1 MNMLMPKVPGLP
13 IIGHS
18 IPFQRNALQFTS
30 DKQKKYGDVFEISL
44 LNEKFI
50 VMLTPESTKEIFLDK
65 DDNFSSKEGWAVV
78 LGKPFENGLML
89 RDFEDHKYHRSL
101 LQDSFRHEAIHGYLE
116 IIQPI
121 IHNWVKNLNAN
132 KSFDLYKSV
141 KQLMFDISLS
151 LFFLDVQKDESERL
165 NNLFMDSI
173 ASATSAIRWPLP
185 FTKMKKG
192 LQAREYLLQYFQEKS
207 GLVSQDS
214 KKTLFAELVN
224 TNKGDAKLNNLEIAE
239 HMIFLLLA
247 AHDTTTITLTNSIY
261 NLSKNKD
268 YAHDLFNEANEVD
281 HLDVSSLKNGIVAES
296 IFKEAM
302 RYYPPVP
309 FSVRQVVRDTQIE
322 KYNITKDSYLT
333 ISPLLLHHDDRY
345 WNDPQKFDPYRFIDP
360 AYINQAYFPFA
371 GGAHTCIGKFFA
383 SYLFKNVIYKYIQ
396 SIQSPQI
403 DHILDIR
410 PTPIPHPV
418 KDVKVLI

>member
-1 MNMLMPKVPGLP
+1 MLVPKVPGLP

-30 DKQKKYGDVFEISL
+30 QKQKKYGDIFEISL

-121 IHNWVKNLNAN
+121 INNWVQNLNDN

-151 LFFLDVQKDESERL
+151 LFFLDVKKDESERL

-185 FTKMKKG
+185 FTKIKKG
-192 LQAREYLLQYFQEKS
+192 LQAREYLLQYFQSKS
-207 GLVSQDS
+207 DSVTQDS

-224 TNKGDAKLNNLEIAE
+224 TNKGEAQLNNLEIAE

-261 NLSKNKD
+261 NLSKNKEFA
-268 YAHDLFNEANEVD
+268 YDLLNEANEID

-296 IFKEAM
+296 VFKEAI

-309 FSVRQVVRDTQIE
+309 FSVRQVMRNTQIE
-322 KYNITKDSYLT
+322 NYNITKDSYLT

-345 WNDPQKFDPYRFIDP
+345 WDDPQKFDPYRFIDP
-360 AYINQAYFPFA
+360 GYINHAYFPFA
-371 GGAHTCIGKFFA
+371 GGAHTCLGKFFA
-383 SYLFKNVIYKYIQ
+383 SYLFKNVIYKYVQ
-396 SIQSPQI
+396 SIQNSQI
-403 DHILDIR
+403 DHLLDIR

-418 KDVKVLI
+418 KDLKVLI

>member
-30 DKQKKYGDVFEISL
+30 AKQKKYGDVFEISL

-89 RDFEDHKYHRSL
+89 RDFEAHKYHRSL

-121 IHNWVKNLNAN
+121 IDNWVQNLNAN

-224 TNKGDAKLNNLEIAE
+224 TNKGEVKLNNLEIAE

-268 YAHDLFNEANEVD
+268 YAYDLFNEANEVD

-296 IFKEAM
+296 IFKEAI

-309 FSVRQVVRDTQIE
+309 FSVRQVVRDTKIE
-322 KYNITKDSYLT
+322 NYN
-333 ISPLLLHHDDRY
+333 
-345 WNDPQKFDPYRFIDP
+345 
-360 AYINQAYFPFA
+360 
-371 GGAHTCIGKFFA
+371 
-383 SYLFKNVIYKYIQ
+383 
-396 SIQSPQI
+396 
-403 DHILDIR
+403 
-410 PTPIPHPV
+410 
-418 KDVKVLI
+418 

>member
-1 MNMLMPKVPGLP
+1 MLVPKVPGLP

-30 DKQKKYGDVFEISL
+30 QKQKQYGDIFEISL

-50 VMLTPESTKEIFLDK
+50 VMLTPESTREIFLDK

-121 IHNWVKNLNAN
+121 INNWVQNLNDN
-132 KSFDLYKSV
+132 KAFDLYKSV

-151 LFFLDVQKDESERL
+151 LFFLDVKKDESERL

-185 FTKMKKG
+185 FTKIKKG
-192 LQAREYLLQYFQEKS
+192 LQAREYLLQYFQSKS
-207 GLVSQDS
+207 DSVTQDS

-224 TNKGDAKLNNLEIAE
+224 TNKGEAQLNNLEIAE

-261 NLSKNKD
+261 NLSKNKEFA
-268 YAHDLFNEANEVD
+268 YDLLNEANEID

-296 IFKEAM
+296 VFKEAI

-309 FSVRQVVRDTQIE
+309 FSVRQVMRNTQIE
-322 KYNITKDSYLT
+322 NYNITKDSYLT

-345 WNDPQKFDPYRFIDP
+345 WDDPQKFDPYRFIDP
-360 AYINQAYFPFA
+360 GYINHAYFPFA
-371 GGAHTCIGKFFA
+371 GGAHTCLGKFFA
-383 SYLFKNVIYKYIQ
+383 SYLFKNVIYKYVQ
-396 SIQSPQI
+396 SIQNSQI
-403 DHILDIR
+403 DNLLDIR

-418 KDVKVLI
+418 KDVRVLI

>member
-1 MNMLMPKVPGLP
+1 MLVPKVPGLP

-30 DKQKKYGDVFEISL
+30 QKQKQYGDIFEISL

-121 IHNWVKNLNAN
+121 INNWVQNLNDN

-151 LFFLDVQKDESERL
+151 LFFLDVKKDESERL

-185 FTKMKKG
+185 FTKIKKG
-192 LQAREYLLQYFQEKS
+192 LEAREYLLQYFQSKS
-207 GLVSQDS
+207 DSVTQDS

-224 TNKGDAKLNNLEIAE
+224 TNKGEAQLNNLEIAE

-261 NLSKNKD
+261 NLSKNKEFA
-268 YAHDLFNEANEVD
+268 YDLLNEANEID

-296 IFKEAM
+296 VFKEAI

-309 FSVRQVVRDTQIE
+309 FSVRQVMRNTQIE
-322 KYNITKDSYLT
+322 NYNITKDSYLT

-345 WNDPQKFDPYRFIDP
+345 WDDPQKFDPYRFIDP
-360 AYINQAYFPFA
+360 GYINHAYFPFA
-371 GGAHTCIGKFFA
+371 GGAHTCLGKFFA
-383 SYLFKNVIYKYIQ
+383 SYLFKNVIYKYLQ
-396 SIQSPQI
+396 SIQNSQI
-403 DHILDIR
+403 DHLLDIR

>member
-1 MNMLMPKVPGLP
+1 MTVPVIPSLP

-18 IPFQRNALQFTS
+18 VPFQRNALKFTS
-30 DKQKKYGDVFEISL
+30 EMQEKYGDVFQISL

-50 VMLTPESTKEIFLDK
+50 ALLTPEATKDIFLDK
-65 DDNFSSKEGWAVV
+65 DDLFSSKEGWAVS
-78 LGKPFENGLML
+78 LGPTFENGLML
-89 RDFEDHKYHRSL
+89 RDFDDHKYHRTL
-101 LQDSFRHEAIHGYLE
+101 LQDSFRHDAIHGYLE

-121 IHNWVKNLNAN
+121 INQWVENLKKAG
-132 KSFDLYKSV
+132 SFNLYQSV

-151 LFFLDVQKDESERL
+151 LFFLDVKQDESEKL
-165 NNLFMDSI
+165 NKLFMDSI

-192 LQAREYLLQYFQEKS
+192 LKAREFLLDYFESKAE
-207 GLVSQDS
+207 LIKDNS

-224 TNKGDAKLNNLEIAE
+224 TNKGDAGLTNFEIAE

-261 NLSKNKD
+261 SLSQNVD
-268 YAHDLFNEANEVD
+268 FRNDLIKEANEVNHSD
-281 HLDVSSLKNGIVAES
+281 ISSLKNGLVGES

-309 FSVRQVVRDTQIE
+309 FSIRYVVRDTEIQ
-322 KYNITKDSYLT
+322 SYPLKAGTYVT

-345 WNDPQKFDPYRFIDP
+345 WDNPDAFDPYRFIDP
-360 AYINQAYFPFA
+360 NYHNKAYFPFA
-371 GGAHTCIGKFFA
+371 GGAHTCLGKFFA
-383 SYLFKNVIYKYIQ
+383 SYIYKNVIYKFVQ
-396 SIQSPQI
+396 NI
-403 DHILDIR
+403 DDFEIDESLEIR

-418 KDVKVLI
+418 KDVLVSA

>member
-1 MNMLMPKVPGLP
+1 MLVPKVPGLP

-30 DKQKKYGDVFEISL
+30 QKQKKYGDIFEISL

-50 VMLTPESTKEIFLDK
+50 VMLTPESTREIFLDK

-121 IHNWVKNLNAN
+121 INNWVQNLNDN
-132 KSFDLYKSV
+132 KAFDLYKSV

-151 LFFLDVQKDESERL
+151 LFFLDVKKDESERL

-185 FTKMKKG
+185 FTKIKKG
-192 LQAREYLLQYFQEKS
+192 LQAREYLLQYFQSKS
-207 GLVSQDS
+207 ASVTHDS

-224 TNKGDAKLNNLEIAE
+224 TNKGEAQLNNLEIAE

-261 NLSKNKD
+261 NLSKNKEFA
-268 YAHDLFNEANEVD
+268 YDLFNEANEID

-296 IFKEAM
+296 VFKEAI

-309 FSVRQVVRDTQIE
+309 FSVRQVMRNTQIE
-322 KYNITKDSYLT
+322 NYNITKDSYLT

-345 WNDPQKFDPYRFIDP
+345 WDNPQKFDPYRFIDP
-360 AYINQAYFPFA
+360 GYINHAYFPFA
-371 GGAHTCIGKFFA
+371 GGAHTCLGKFFA
-383 SYLFKNVIYKYIQ
+383 SYLFKNVIYKYVQ
-396 SIQSPQI
+396 SIQNSQI
-403 DHILDIR
+403 DNLLDIR

-418 KDVKVLI
+418 KDVRVLI

>member
-1 MNMLMPKVPGLP
+1 MTVPVIPSLP

-18 IPFQRNALQFTS
+18 LPFQRNALKFTS
-30 DKQKKYGDVFEISL
+30 EMQEKYGDVFQISL

-50 VMLTPESTKEIFLDK
+50 ALLTPEATKDIFLDK
-65 DDNFSSKEGWAVV
+65 DDLFSSKEGWAVS
-78 LGKPFENGLML
+78 LGPTFENGLML
-89 RDFEDHKYHRSL
+89 RDFDDHKYHRTL
-101 LQDSFRHEAIHGYLE
+101 LQDSFRHDAIHGYLE

-121 IHNWVKNLNAN
+121 INQWVENLKKAG
-132 KSFDLYKSV
+132 SFNLYQSV

-151 LFFLDVQKDESERL
+151 LFFLDVKQDESEKL
-165 NNLFMDSI
+165 NKLFMDSI

-192 LQAREYLLQYFQEKS
+192 LKAREFLLDYF
-207 GLVSQDS
+207 VSKAGQINDDS

-224 TNKGDAKLNNLEIAE
+224 TNKGDAGLTNFEIAE

-261 NLSKNKD
+261 SLSQNVD
-268 YAHDLFNEANEVD
+268 FRNDLIKEANEVNHSD
-281 HLDVSSLKNGIVAES
+281 ISSLKNGLVGES

-309 FSVRQVVRDTQIE
+309 FSIRYVVRDTEIQ
-322 KYNITKDSYLT
+322 SYPLKAGTYVT

-345 WNDPQKFDPYRFIDP
+345 WDNPDAFDPYRFIDP
-360 AYINQAYFPFA
+360 NYHNKAYFPFA
-371 GGAHTCIGKFFA
+371 GGAHTCLGKFFA
-383 SYLFKNVIYKYIQ
+383 SYIYKNVIYKFVQ
-396 SIQSPQI
+396 NI
-403 DHILDIR
+403 DNFEIDESLEIR

-418 KDVKVLI
+418 KDVLVSA

>member
-1 MNMLMPKVPGLP
+1 MLVPKVPGLP

-30 DKQKKYGDVFEISL
+30 QKQKKYGDIFEISL

-121 IHNWVKNLNAN
+121 INNWVQNLNDN

-151 LFFLDVQKDESERL
+151 LFFLDVKKDESERL

-185 FTKMKKG
+185 FTKIKKG
-192 LQAREYLLQYFQEKS
+192 LQAREYLLQYFQSKS
-207 GLVSQDS
+207 DSVTQDS

-224 TNKGDAKLNNLEIAE
+224 TNKGEAQLNNLEIAE

-261 NLSKNKD
+261 NLSKNKEFA
-268 YAHDLFNEANEVD
+268 YDLFNEANEID

-296 IFKEAM
+296 VFKEAI

-309 FSVRQVVRDTQIE
+309 FSVRQVMRNTQIE
-322 KYNITKDSYLT
+322 NYNITKDSYLT

-345 WNDPQKFDPYRFIDP
+345 WDDPQKFDPYRFIDP
-360 AYINQAYFPFA
+360 GYINHAYFPFA
-371 GGAHTCIGKFFA
+371 GGAHTCLGKFFA
-383 SYLFKNVIYKYIQ
+383 SYLFKNVIYKYVQ
-396 SIQSPQI
+396 SIQNSQI
-403 DHILDIR
+403 DNLLDIR

-418 KDVKVLI
+418 KDVRVLI

>member
-1 MNMLMPKVPGLP
+1 MEIPKVPGLP

-18 IPFQRNALQFTS
+18 IPFQRDALNFTAE
-30 DKQKKYGDVFEISL
+30 KQKKYGDIFQISL
-44 LNEKFI
+44 LNENFI
-50 VMLTPESTKEIFLDK
+50 VLLTPEITKEVFLDK
-65 DDNFSSKEGWAVV
+65 DDNFSSKEGWAVT
-78 LGKPFENGLML
+78 LGPTFENGLML
-89 RDFEDHKYHRSL
+89 RDFDDHKYHRTL
-101 LQDSFRHEAIHGYLE
+101 LQDSFRHDAIYNYLS

-121 IHNWVKNLNAN
+121 IDSWVENIKTQTSFNLYE
-132 KSFDLYKSV
+132 SI

-151 LFFLDVQKDESERL
+151 LFFLDVKNNESQKL

-173 ASATSAIRWPLP
+173 ASATSAVRWPLP
-185 FTKMKKG
+185 FTQLKKG
-192 LQAREYLLQYFQEKS
+192 LKAREYLLDYFESKS
-207 GLVSQDS
+207 KMIDEES

-224 TNKGDAKLNNLEIAE
+224 TNKGDAGLSDHEIAE
-239 HMIFLLLA
+239 HIIFLLLA

-261 NLSKNKD
+261 NLSKNPD
-268 YAHDLFNEANEVD
+268 FLNDLFNEANEVD

-309 FSVRQVVRDTQIE
+309 FSVRQVVRDIQIE
-322 KYNITKDSYLT
+322 TYNITKNSYLT

-345 WNDPQKFDPYRFIDP
+345 WDDPRKFDPYRFFDP

-403 DHILDIR
+403 DQVLNIR

>member
-1 MNMLMPKVPGLP
+1 MLVPKVPGLP

-30 DKQKKYGDVFEISL
+30 QKQKKYGDIFEISL

-50 VMLTPESTKEIFLDK
+50 VMLTPESTREIFLDK

-121 IHNWVKNLNAN
+121 INNWVQNLNDN
-132 KSFDLYKSV
+132 KAFDLYKSV

-151 LFFLDVQKDESERL
+151 LFFLDVKKDESERL

-185 FTKMKKG
+185 FTKIKKG
-192 LQAREYLLQYFQEKS
+192 LQAREYLLQYFQSKS
-207 GLVSQDS
+207 ASVTQDS

-224 TNKGDAKLNNLEIAE
+224 TNKGEAQLNNLEIAE

-261 NLSKNKD
+261 NLSKNKEFA
-268 YAHDLFNEANEVD
+268 YDLLNEANEID

-296 IFKEAM
+296 VFKEAI

-309 FSVRQVVRDTQIE
+309 FSVRQVMRNTQIE
-322 KYNITKDSYLT
+322 NYNITKDSYLT

-345 WNDPQKFDPYRFIDP
+345 WDNPQKFDPYRFIDP
-360 AYINQAYFPFA
+360 GYINHAYFPFA
-371 GGAHTCIGKFFA
+371 GGAHTCLGKFFA
-383 SYLFKNVIYKYIQ
+383 SYLFKNVIYKYVQ
-396 SIQSPQI
+396 SIQNSQI
-403 DHILDIR
+403 DNLLDIR

-418 KDVKVLI
+418 KDVRVLI

>member
-1 MNMLMPKVPGLP
+1 MTVPVIPSLP
-13 IIGHS
+13 IIGNS
-18 IPFQRNALQFTS
+18 LAFQRNALKFTS
-30 DKQKKYGDVFEISL
+30 EMQEKYGDVFQISL

-50 VMLTPESTKEIFLDK
+50 ALLTPEATKDIFLDK
-65 DDNFSSKEGWAVV
+65 DDLFSSKEGWAVS
-78 LGKPFENGLML
+78 LGPTFENGLML
-89 RDFEDHKYHRSL
+89 RDFDDHKYHRTL
-101 LQDSFRHEAIHGYLE
+101 LQDSFRHDAIHGYLE

-121 IHNWVKNLNAN
+121 INQWVEKLKKVGSFNL
-132 KSFDLYKSV
+132 YQSV

-151 LFFLDVQKDESERL
+151 LFFLDVKQDESEKL
-165 NNLFMDSI
+165 NKLFMDSI

-192 LQAREYLLQYFQEKS
+192 LKAREFLLDYFESKA
-207 GLVSQDS
+207 GLIKDNS

-224 TNKGDAKLNNLEIAE
+224 TNKGDAGLSNFEIAE

-261 NLSKNKD
+261 SLSQNVD
-268 YAHDLFNEANEVD
+268 FRNDLIKEANEVNHSD
-281 HLDVSSLKNGIVAES
+281 ISSLKNGLVGES

-309 FSVRQVVRDTQIE
+309 FSIRYVVRDTEIQ
-322 KYNITKDSYLT
+322 SYPLKAGTYVT

-345 WNDPQKFDPYRFIDP
+345 WDNPDAFDPYRFIDP
-360 AYINQAYFPFA
+360 NYHNKAYFPFA
-371 GGAHTCIGKFFA
+371 GGAHTCLGKFFA
-383 SYLFKNVIYKYIQ
+383 SYIYKNVIYKFVQ
-396 SIQSPQI
+396 NI
-403 DHILDIR
+403 DNFEIDESLEIR

-418 KDVKVLI
+418 KDVLVSA

>member
-1 MNMLMPKVPGLP
+1 MTVPVIPSLP

-18 IPFQRNALQFTS
+18 LPFQRNALKFISEMQE
-30 DKQKKYGDVFEISL
+30 KYGDVFQISL

-50 VMLTPESTKEIFLDK
+50 ALLTPEATKDIFLDK
-65 DDNFSSKEGWAVV
+65 DDLFSSKEGWAVS
-78 LGKPFENGLML
+78 LGPTFENGLML
-89 RDFEDHKYHRSL
+89 RDFDDHKYHRTL
-101 LQDSFRHEAIHGYLE
+101 LQDSFRHDAIHGYLE

-121 IHNWVKNLNAN
+121 INQWVENLKKAG
-132 KSFDLYKSV
+132 SFNLYQSV

-151 LFFLDVQKDESERL
+151 LFFLDVKQDESEKL
-165 NNLFMDSI
+165 NKLFMDSI

-192 LQAREYLLQYFQEKS
+192 LKAREFLLDYFESKA
-207 GLVSQDS
+207 GLINNES

-224 TNKGDAKLNNLEIAE
+224 TNKGDVGLTNFEIAE

-261 NLSKNKD
+261 SLSQNVD
-268 YAHDLFNEANEVD
+268 FRNDLIKEANEVNHSD
-281 HLDVSSLKNGIVAES
+281 ISSLKNGLVGES

-309 FSVRQVVRDTQIE
+309 FSIRYVVRDTEIQ
-322 KYNITKDSYLT
+322 SYPLKAGTYVT

-345 WNDPQKFDPYRFIDP
+345 WDNPDAFDPYRFIDP
-360 AYINQAYFPFA
+360 NYHNKAYFPFA
-371 GGAHTCIGKFFA
+371 GGAHTCLGKFFA
-383 SYLFKNVIYKYIQ
+383 SYIYKNVIYKFVQ
-396 SIQSPQI
+396 NI
-403 DHILDIR
+403 DNFEIDESLEIR

-418 KDVKVLI
+418 KDVLVSA

>member
-1 MNMLMPKVPGLP
+1 MLVPKVPGLP

-30 DKQKKYGDVFEISL
+30 QKQKQYGDVFEISL

-121 IHNWVKNLNAN
+121 INNWVQNLNDN
-132 KSFDLYKSV
+132 KAFDLYKSV

-151 LFFLDVQKDESERL
+151 LFFLDVKKDESERL

-185 FTKMKKG
+185 FTKIKKG
-192 LQAREYLLQYFQEKS
+192 LQAREYLLQYFQSKS
-207 GLVSQDS
+207 DSVTQDS

-224 TNKGDAKLNNLEIAE
+224 TNKGEAQLNNLEIAE

-261 NLSKNKD
+261 NLSKNKEFA
-268 YAHDLFNEANEVD
+268 YDLLNEANEID

-296 IFKEAM
+296 VFKEAI

-309 FSVRQVVRDTQIE
+309 FSVRQVMRNTQIE
-322 KYNITKDSYLT
+322 NYNITKDSYLT

-345 WNDPQKFDPYRFIDP
+345 WDDPQKFDPYRFIDP
-360 AYINQAYFPFA
+360 GYINHAYFPFA
-371 GGAHTCIGKFFA
+371 GGAHTCLGKFFA
-383 SYLFKNVIYKYIQ
+383 SYLFKNVIYKYVQ
-396 SIQSPQI
+396 SIQNSQI
-403 DHILDIR
+403 DHLLDIR

>member
-1 MNMLMPKVPGLP
+1 MLVPKVPGLP

-30 DKQKKYGDVFEISL
+30 QKQKKYGDIFEISL

-50 VMLTPESTKEIFLDK
+50 VMLTPESTREIFLDK

-121 IHNWVKNLNAN
+121 INNWVQNLNDN
-132 KSFDLYKSV
+132 KAFDLYKSV

-151 LFFLDVQKDESERL
+151 LFFLDVKKDESERL

-185 FTKMKKG
+185 FTKIKKG
-192 LQAREYLLQYFQEKS
+192 LQAREYLLQYFQSKS
-207 GLVSQDS
+207 ASVTQDS

-224 TNKGDAKLNNLEIAE
+224 TNKGEAQLNNLEIAE

-261 NLSKNKD
+261 NLSKNKEFA
-268 YAHDLFNEANEVD
+268 YDLFNEANEIN

-296 IFKEAM
+296 VFKEAI

-309 FSVRQVVRDTQIE
+309 FSVRQVMRNTQIE
-322 KYNITKDSYLT
+322 NYNITKDSYLT

-345 WNDPQKFDPYRFIDP
+345 WDNPQKFDPYRFIDP
-360 AYINQAYFPFA
+360 GYINHAYFPFA
-371 GGAHTCIGKFFA
+371 GGAHTCLGKFFA
-383 SYLFKNVIYKYIQ
+383 SYLFKNVIYKYVQ
-396 SIQSPQI
+396 SIQNSQI
-403 DHILDIR
+403 DNLLDIR

-418 KDVKVLI
+418 KDVRVLI

>member
-1 MNMLMPKVPGLP
+1 MLVPKVPGLP

-30 DKQKKYGDVFEISL
+30 QKQKKYGDIFEISL

-121 IHNWVKNLNAN
+121 INNWVQNLNDN

-151 LFFLDVQKDESERL
+151 LFFLDVKKDESERL

-185 FTKMKKG
+185 FTKIKKG
-192 LQAREYLLQYFQEKS
+192 LQAREYLLQYFQSKS
-207 GLVSQDS
+207 DSVTQDS

-224 TNKGDAKLNNLEIAE
+224 TNKGDAQLNNLEIAE

-261 NLSKNKD
+261 NLSKNKEFA
-268 YAHDLFNEANEVD
+268 YDLLNEANEID

-296 IFKEAM
+296 VFKEAI

-309 FSVRQVVRDTQIE
+309 FSVRQVMRNTQIE
-322 KYNITKDSYLT
+322 NYNITKDSYLT

-345 WNDPQKFDPYRFIDP
+345 WDDPQKFDPYRFIDP
-360 AYINQAYFPFA
+360 GYINHAYFPFA
-371 GGAHTCIGKFFA
+371 GGAHTCLGKFFA
-383 SYLFKNVIYKYIQ
+383 SYLFKNVIYKYLQ
-396 SIQSPQI
+396 SIQNSQI
-403 DHILDIR
+403 DNLLDIR

>member
-1 MNMLMPKVPGLP
+1 MLVPKVPGLP

-30 DKQKKYGDVFEISL
+30 QKQKKYGDIFEISL

-50 VMLTPESTKEIFLDK
+50 VMLTPESTREIFLDK

-121 IHNWVKNLNAN
+121 INNWVQNLNDN
-132 KSFDLYKSV
+132 KAFDLYKSV

-151 LFFLDVQKDESERL
+151 LFFLDVKKDESERL

-185 FTKMKKG
+185 FTKIKKG
-192 LQAREYLLQYFQEKS
+192 LQAREYLLQYFQSKS
-207 GLVSQDS
+207 ASVTQDS

-224 TNKGDAKLNNLEIAE
+224 TNKGEAQLNNLEIAE

-261 NLSKNKD
+261 NLSKNKEFA
-268 YAHDLFNEANEVD
+268 YDLFNEANEID

-296 IFKEAM
+296 VFKEAI

-309 FSVRQVVRDTQIE
+309 FSVRQVMRNTQIE
-322 KYNITKDSYLT
+322 NYNITKDSYLT

-345 WNDPQKFDPYRFIDP
+345 WDNPQKFDPYRFIDP
-360 AYINQAYFPFA
+360 GYINHAYFPFA
-371 GGAHTCIGKFFA
+371 GGAHTCLGKFFA
-383 SYLFKNVIYKYIQ
+383 SYLFKNVIYKYVQ
-396 SIQSPQI
+396 SIQNSQI
-403 DHILDIR
+403 DNLLDIR

-418 KDVKVLI
+418 KDVRVLI

>member
-1 MNMLMPKVPGLP
+1 MLVPKVPGLP

-30 DKQKKYGDVFEISL
+30 QKQKKYGDIFEISL

-121 IHNWVKNLNAN
+121 INNWVQNLNDN

-151 LFFLDVQKDESERL
+151 LFFLDVKKDESERL

-185 FTKMKKG
+185 FTKIKKG
-192 LQAREYLLQYFQEKS
+192 LQAREYLLQYFQSKS
-207 GLVSQDS
+207 DSVTQDS

-224 TNKGDAKLNNLEIAE
+224 TNKGEAQLNNLEIAE

-261 NLSKNKD
+261 NLSKNKEFA
-268 YAHDLFNEANEVD
+268 YDLFNEANEID

-296 IFKEAM
+296 VFKEAI

-309 FSVRQVVRDTQIE
+309 FSVRQVMRNTQIE
-322 KYNITKDSYLT
+322 NYNITKDSYLT

-345 WNDPQKFDPYRFIDP
+345 WDNPQKFDPYRFIDP
-360 AYINQAYFPFA
+360 GYINHAYFPFA
-371 GGAHTCIGKFFA
+371 GGAHTCLGKFFA
-383 SYLFKNVIYKYIQ
+383 SYLFKNVIYKYVQ
-396 SIQSPQI
+396 SIQNSQI
-403 DHILDIR
+403 DNLLDIR

>member
-1 MNMLMPKVPGLP
+1 MKIGEYKLYSIETSEFALDGGAMFGIIPKVMWSEKMP
-13 IIGHS
+13 
-18 IPFQRNALQFTS
+18 S
-30 DKQKKYGDVFEISL
+30 DLFNRITMV
-44 LNEKFI
+44 
-50 VMLTPESTKEIFLDK
+50 T
-65 DDNFSSKEGWAVV
+65 
-78 LGKPFENGLML
+78 
-89 RDFEDHKYHRSL
+89 RSL
-101 LQDSFRHEAIHGYLE
+101 LLVNDSRKILIDTGNGSKWSEKYLDIYNIDLSMFNIKSSLGKYNFIANDITDVICTHLHFDHAGGNTIYHKESLIPTFPNATYWISDKNWRLANHPNQKDRGSFMERDWKVLGQNNMIHLVNDKFLPGIDIYFTKGHTDGLMH
-116 IIQPI
+116 PI
-121 IHNWVKNLNAN
+121 I
-132 KSFDLYKSV
+132 S
-141 KQLMFDISLS
+141 
-151 LFFLDVQKDESERL
+151 
-165 NNLFMDSI
+165 
-173 ASATSAIRWPLP
+173 
-185 FTKMKKG
+185 
-192 LQAREYLLQYFQEKS
+192 
-207 GLVSQDS
+207 DS

-268 YAHDLFNEANEVD
+268 YAYDLFNEANEVD

-403 DHILDIR
+403 DHVLDIR

>member
-1 MNMLMPKVPGLP
+1 MLVPKVPGLP

-30 DKQKKYGDVFEISL
+30 QKQKQYGDIFEISL

-121 IHNWVKNLNAN
+121 INNWVQNLNDN

-151 LFFLDVQKDESERL
+151 LFFLDVKKDESERL

-185 FTKMKKG
+185 FTKIKKG
-192 LQAREYLLQYFQEKS
+192 LQAREYLLQYFQSKS
-207 GLVSQDS
+207 DSVTQDS

-224 TNKGDAKLNNLEIAE
+224 TNKGEAQLNNLEIAE

-261 NLSKNKD
+261 NLSKNKEFA
-268 YAHDLFNEANEVD
+268 YDLLNEANEID

-296 IFKEAM
+296 VFKEAI

-309 FSVRQVVRDTQIE
+309 FSVRQVMRNTQIE
-322 KYNITKDSYLT
+322 NYNITKDSYLT

-345 WNDPQKFDPYRFIDP
+345 WDNPQKFDPYRFIDP
-360 AYINQAYFPFA
+360 GYINHAYFPFA
-371 GGAHTCIGKFFA
+371 GGAHTCLGKFFA
-383 SYLFKNVIYKYIQ
+383 SYLFKNVIYKYVQ
-396 SIQSPQI
+396 SIQNSQI
-403 DHILDIR
+403 DHLLDIR

>member
-1 MNMLMPKVPGLP
+1 MLMPKIPGLP

-18 IPFQRNALQFTS
+18 ISFQRNALQFTS
-30 DKQKKYGDVFEISL
+30 EKQKKYGDVFEISL

-65 DDNFSSKEGWAVV
+65 DDSFSSKEGWAVV

-121 IHNWVKNLNAN
+121 IDNWVKNLNAN

-151 LFFLDVQKDESERL
+151 LFFLDVKKDESERL

-224 TNKGDAKLNNLEIAE
+224 TNKGDTKLNSLEIAE

-261 NLSKNKD
+261 NLSKNPD
-268 YAHDLFNEANEVD
+268 FLNDLRQEASEID
-281 HLDVSSLKNGIVAES
+281 PLDISSLKNGNFAES
-296 IFKEAM
+296 IFQEAI

-309 FSVRQVVRDTQIE
+309 FSIRRVMRDTKIGG
-322 KYNITKDSYLT
+322 YNVDGGTYLT
-333 ISPLLLHHDDRY
+333 ISPLLLHHDKRY
-345 WNDPQKFDPYRFIDP
+345 WDNPSVFDPYRFIDP
-360 AYINQAYFPFA
+360 AYSNKAYFPFA

-383 SYLFKNVIYKYIQ
+383 SYMFKNVIYKYVQ
-396 SIQSPQI
+396 NVEQPSIDKS
-403 DHILDIR
+403 LNIR
-410 PTPIPHPV
+410 PTPIPHPID
-418 KDVKVLI
+418 DVKVTI

>member
-1 MNMLMPKVPGLP
+1 MTVPVIPSLP

-18 IPFQRNALQFTS
+18 LPFQRNALKFTS
-30 DKQKKYGDVFEISL
+30 EMQEKYGDVFQISL

-50 VMLTPESTKEIFLDK
+50 ALLTPEATKDIFLDK
-65 DDNFSSKEGWAVV
+65 DDLFSSKEGWAVS
-78 LGKPFENGLML
+78 LGPTFENGLML
-89 RDFEDHKYHRSL
+89 RDFDDHKYHRTL
-101 LQDSFRHEAIHGYLE
+101 LQDSFRHDAIHGYLE

-121 IHNWVKNLNAN
+121 INQWVENLKKAG
-132 KSFDLYKSV
+132 SFNLYQSV

-151 LFFLDVQKDESERL
+151 LFFLDVKQDESEKL
-165 NNLFMDSI
+165 NKLFMDSI

-192 LQAREYLLQYFQEKS
+192 LKAREFLLDYFESKA
-207 GLVSQDS
+207 GLINDDS

-224 TNKGDAKLNNLEIAE
+224 TNKGDAGLTNFEIAE

-261 NLSKNKD
+261 SLSQNVD
-268 YAHDLFNEANEVD
+268 FRNDLIKEANEVNHSD
-281 HLDVSSLKNGIVAES
+281 ISSLKNGLVGES

-309 FSVRQVVRDTQIE
+309 FSIRYVVRDTEIQ
-322 KYNITKDSYLT
+322 SYPLKAGTYVT

-345 WNDPQKFDPYRFIDP
+345 WDNPDVFDPYRFIDP
-360 AYINQAYFPFA
+360 NYYNNAYFPFA
-371 GGAHTCIGKFFA
+371 GGAHTCLGKFFA
-383 SYLFKNVIYKYIQ
+383 SYIYKNVIYKFVQ
-396 SIQSPQI
+396 NI
-403 DHILDIR
+403 DNFEIDESLEIR

-418 KDVKVLI
+418 KDVLVSA